1 MPFEAIQV
9 ANDARGQLLLDSDE
23 MANDVG
29 KEKVNISIYEYVRVE
44 KVEWRRN

>member
-1 MPFEAIQV
+1 MPFEGIKL

-29 KEKVNISIYEYVRVE
+29 KEKVNISNYEYVRVE

>member
-1 MPFEAIQV
+1 MPFEGIQL

-29 KEKVNISIYEYVRVE
+29 KEKVNISNYEYVRVE

>member
-1 MPFEAIQV
+1 MPFEGIQV

-29 KEKVNISIYEYVRVE
+29 KDKVNISNYEYVRVE

>member
-29 KEKVNISIYEYVRVE
+29 KEKVPISIYEYVRVE